1 MEFTAEQMA
10 RFKELVYDRSHL
22 SFPRSRE
29 QQLRQFLAQRAKA
42 GAYRSGDE
50 YFQVLSS
57 DDAEF
62 AHLITL
68 ITTRETYFFRMP
80 GQFEALRNLV
90 LPAIAEREGKNSLH
104 SLSRGER
111 SRMKLRA
118 WSAGCATGQEA
129 YSLSM
134 QVLDS
139 LRYPRAWDI
148 QVLGTDINATALA
161 TARIG
166 HYDTTRL
173 GQLPPRFRERY
184 FQVRAPDEI
193 AVSDEVKAITEF
205 QVMNFRDLPSQA
217 SFLSA
222 FDVIFCRNVMI
233 YFDLAAQ
240 QGLITALTA
249 CLKPGGYL
257 FTGEGEVLHLYDHEL
272 EVVEKD
278 SCSFYRRPER

>member
-1 MEFTAEQMA
+1 M
-10 RFKELVYDRSHL
+10 RSWRRRSL
-22 SFPRSRE
+22 FPR
-29 QQLRQFLAQRAKA
+29 
-42 GAYRSGDE
+42 
-50 YFQVLSS
+50 
-57 DDAEF
+57 
-62 AHLITL
+62 
-68 ITTRETYFFRMP
+68 
-80 GQFEALRNLV
+80 
-90 LPAIAEREGKNSLH
+90 
-104 SLSRGER
+104 
-111 SRMKLRA
+111 
-118 WSAGCATGQEA
+118 
-129 YSLSM
+129 
-134 QVLDS
+134 
-139 LRYPRAWDI
+139 
-148 QVLGTDINATALA
+148 
-161 TARIG
+161 
-166 HYDTTRL
+166 
-173 GQLPPRFRERY
+173 QLPPRFRERY

-233 YFDLAAQ
+233 YFDQAAQ